1 MGPLKIVSRLT
12 KLESTLCS
20 LINYSTIVENFTVAL
35 ILQDGHTLGLYAQ
48 T

>member
-12 KLESTLCS
+12 KLESTLY
-20 LINYSTIVENFTVAL
+20 NYSTIVENFTVAL
-35 ILQDGHTLGLYAQ
+35 ILQDRHTLGLYAQ